1 MGVRPPTSCAAAP
14 LRRLS
19 SSLTRSVH
27 ARKTHTRLVSSLKP
41 RQYLVPPPNGLVSAA
56 LEDHT
61 PQTKRSSDLLRRDN
75 SPLRG
80 CQRVGSAGQGQPVHL
95 STLELLHPWALSLCW
110 RLRRATEDV
119 HSVAH
124 TTRPSSAASAPS
136 RSVSTLLCDSRN
148 ERSLFFESARARAMA
163 ATAGVG
169 SAMTSRSSLDD
180 ADQTMTCANTGDA
193 LDAGK
198 KLAAAV
204 SPSPPK
210 SLICD
215 GAASG
220 ASLGASE
227 WLPPSRAMHHGE
239 RMHSTSSDV
248 SNTSSASYY
257 TTSSAMSSSSSSS
270 TSAFTVPSSASSAA
284 GGSHTSGKTPY
295 GRPSPQLLPQRHHNV
310 AAADSEPRSLA
321 TIPSSS
327 CLTTPGTSDSEA
339 TATTSERQ
347 DDSTFMSTSPSTTDF
362 GADDD
367 DGSAAAASR
376 PPPNFAMV
384 QSFIYR
390 SSFPRPEHFMYLKSL
405 GLRSVVTLTLEEY
418 PEENLRFLEEQGIQ
432 LLQYGMPGNKNP
444 DVPVPSVKI
453 IDALKAVLD
462 TRNQPVLIHCNRGKH
477 RTGDLVA
484 SLRKMQGWSLSDTLD
499 EYLRH
504 SYPKQRVNDQAF
516 IESFDP
522 ADAWPVVDCAHLPPW
537 LADQAAAAGF
547 PAVCGDDAER
557 KQQPREPPSRSSS
570 LATGTDETESSS
582 TSGIEGDVDSSSAGG
597 DV

>member
-1 MGVRPPTSCAAAP
+1 
-14 LRRLS
+14 
-19 SSLTRSVH
+19 
-27 ARKTHTRLVSSLKP
+27 
-41 RQYLVPPPNGLVSAA
+41 
-56 LEDHT
+56 
-61 PQTKRSSDLLRRDN
+61 
-75 SPLRG
+75 
-80 CQRVGSAGQGQPVHL
+80 
-95 STLELLHPWALSLCW
+95 
-110 RLRRATEDV
+110 
-119 HSVAH
+119 
-124 TTRPSSAASAPS
+124 
-136 RSVSTLLCDSRN
+136 
-148 ERSLFFESARARAMA
+148 MA

-405 GLRSVVTLTLEEY
+405 GLRSVVYVSLTASQIVDRADSVVLSRPCRTLTLEEY

-444 DVPVPSVKI
+444 DVPGASTCLRRPVHEEKADRRECAVPSVKI

-462 TRNQPVLIHCNRGKH
+462 TRNQPVLIHCNRGKVRALSVFLLAALLCGAVADPQRLGSTERATWSRACEKCKGGRSATRSTSTCAT
-477 RTGDLVA
+477 RT
-484 SLRKMQGWSLSDTLD
+484 
-499 EYLRH
+499 
-504 SYPKQRVNDQAF
+504 
-516 IESFDP
+516 
-522 ADAWPVVDCAHLPPW
+522 
-537 LADQAAAAGF
+537 
-547 PAVCGDDAER
+547 
-557 KQQPREPPSRSSS
+557 RSS
-570 LATGTDETESSS
+570 A
-582 TSGIEGDVDSSSAGG
+582 
-597 DV
+597 